1 MGKKKNITSCEV
13 IKKNDAAMQQGS
25 TTRKWLLLVIMA
37 YTAFVFN
44 TTEFIPIGL
53 MTNIA
58 TDFGITEAHASL
70 LITVYAWFVA
80 IMSLP
85 LMLAVGRLNFRTV
98 LLCVVALFVVSHL
111 LSAMATSFNLLL
123 LARLGAATAHAIFW
137 SIASPLVVHLAPEGK
152 RQTALSM
159 LVTGISL
166 AIIAGMPLGRIIGLH
181 LSWRITFVCI
191 GAAALLAF
199 VLFAFLFPPPPVPNN
214 QNASVKSVP
223 QLLKTPIIKGL
234 YIFTFVA
241 VAAHYTGYSYI
252 EPFMKQVVGMADDMT
267 TFTLILFGLAGIGAS
282 VLFSRYFDGR
292 RRLFLYIVSA
302 GIALMLFLMRF
313 TAVGP
318 YVFMAHC
325 MAWGLIFTMFN
336 LVVEFEVIRNAP
348 QATTVAVAIFSSI
361 FNIGIGCGAVIGG
374 AAQSRLPLED
384 IGFVGG
390 VIAILSLLYVWRRLA
405 CRFNQ

>member
-137 SIASPLVVHLAPEGK
+137 SIASPLVVHLAPEEK

-199 VLFAFLFPPPPVPNN
+199 VLFAFLFPPPVPNN

>member
-199 VLFAFLFPPPPVPNN
+199 VLFAFLFPPPVPNN

>member
-1 MGKKKNITSCEV
+1 MGNIRM
-13 IKKNDAAMQQGS
+13 KGNDAAVQQGS
-25 TTRKWLLLVIMA
+25 TMRKWLLLVIMA

-58 TDFGITEAHASL
+58 ADFGITEAHASL

-85 LMLAVGRLNFRTV
+85 LMLAVAKLNFRTV

-111 LSAMATSFNLLL
+111 LSAIATSFGLLL

-181 LSWRITFVCI
+181 LSWRVTFVCI

-199 VLFAFLFPPPPVPNN
+199 VLFALLFPPVPNN

-234 YIFTFVA
+234 YIFTFIA
-241 VAAHYTGYSYI
+241 VTAHYTGYSYI

-292 RRLFLYIVSA
+292 RRLFLYIVAA
-302 GIALMLFLMRF
+302 GIAMMLFLMRL
-313 TAVGP
+313 TAADP

-325 MAWGLIFTMFN
+325 MVWGLIFTMFN

-348 QATTVAVAIFSSI
+348 QATTVAVAMFSSI

-384 IGFVGG
+384 IGLAGG
-390 VIAILSLLYVWRRLA
+390 VIAILSLLYAWKRLA
-405 CRFNQ
+405 CQFNR

>member
-1 MGKKKNITSCEV
+1 MENIK
-13 IKKNDAAMQQGS
+13 IKKNNVAVQQGS
-25 TTRKWLLLVIMA
+25 TKRKWLLLFIMA

-58 TDFGITEAHASL
+58 ADFGITEAHASL

-85 LMLAVGRLNFRTV
+85 LMLAVGKLNFRTV

-181 LSWRITFVCI
+181 LSWRATFVCI

-199 VLFAFLFPPPPVPNN
+199 VLFAFLFPPVPNN

-223 QLLKTPIIKGL
+223 QLLKTPVIKGL

-292 RRLFLYIVSA
+292 RRLFLYTIAA

-313 TAVGP
+313 TASDP

-325 MAWGLIFTMFN
+325 MVWGLIFTMFN

-361 FNIGIGCGAVIGG
+361 FNISIGCGAIIGG
-374 AAQSRLPLED
+374 AAQSWIPLAD

-390 VIAILSLLYVWRRLA
+390 IIAILSLLYVWRRLA
-405 CRFNQ
+405 CRFNH

>member
-1 MGKKKNITSCEV
+1 MGNIRM
-13 IKKNDAAMQQGS
+13 KKNDAATQQGS
-25 TTRKWLLLVIMA
+25 TMRKWLLLFIMA

-58 TDFGITEAHASL
+58 ADFGITEAYASL

-111 LSAMATSFNLLL
+111 LSAMATSFNQLL

-137 SIASPLVVHLAPEGK
+137 SIASPLAVHIAPEGK

-181 LSWRITFVCI
+181 LSWRATFVCI

-199 VLFAFLFPPPPVPNN
+199 VLFAFLFPPVPNN
-214 QNASVKSVP
+214 QNASVRSVP
-223 QLLKTPIIKGL
+223 QLFKTPVIKGL
-234 YIFTFVA
+234 YIFTFIA

-252 EPFMKQVVGMADDMT
+252 EPFMKQVVGMADDTT

-282 VLFSRYFDGR
+282 VLFSRYFEGR
-292 RRLFLYIVSA
+292 RRLFLYTVAA
-302 GIALMLFLMRF
+302 GIAQMLFLMRF
-313 TAVGP
+313 TAADP

-325 MAWGLIFTMFN
+325 MVWGLIFTMFN

-390 VIAILSLLYVWRRLA
+390 VIAILSLLYVWRRQA
-405 CRFNQ
+405 CRFNH